1 MFKDISRYV
10 LDDGTMMR
18 DLGDVGG
25 AEENVNTV
33 EDQEMGSRRLG

>member
-1 MFKDISRYV
+1 MVKDIPRYV
-10 LDDGTMMR
+10 LDDEAMMK